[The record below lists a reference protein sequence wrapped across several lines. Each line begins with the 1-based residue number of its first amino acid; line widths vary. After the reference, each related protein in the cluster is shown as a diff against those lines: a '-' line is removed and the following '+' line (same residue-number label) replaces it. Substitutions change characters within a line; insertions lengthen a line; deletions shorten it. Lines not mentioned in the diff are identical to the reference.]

1 MEQYLLYL
9 IMVILTVSIPGPG
22 VVLTLSNALRHGIKP
37 ALSGVI
43 GISLGILIISIVSAS
58 SLGVLLT
65 TSSIAFSILK
75 FIGAGYL
82 IYLGIKLWRTPVISL
97 EGAVSTKTML
107 KEIPYWR
114 SFKEGFFVSLLNPK
128 AIFFFM
134 ALFPQFINH
143 KQSYLF
149 QFTYLTLT
157 FCFVIIVVHTI
168 YILGANSI
176 KSSLSSPRGYKIV
189 NRTSGSVFVL
199 FGLGLA
205 ISSQSNR

>member
-9 IMVILTVSIPGPG
+9 LMAALTVSSPGPG
-22 VVLTLSNALRHGIKP
+22 VILTLSNAIRHGIKP
-37 ALSGVI
+37 ALTGVL
-43 GISLGILIISIVSAS
+43 GISLGIFIISIISAS

-65 TSSIAFSILK
+65 TSSFAFSILK

-82 IYLGIKLWRTPVISL
+82 IYLGIKLLRAPVISL
-97 EGAVSTKTML
+97 EGAINSKNAP
-107 KEIPYWR
+107 KEKSYWQR
-114 SFKEGFFVSLLNPK
+114 FKEGFFVSLLNPK

-134 ALFPQFINH
+134 SLFPQFINH
-143 KQSYLF
+143 QQSYLL

-157 FCFVIIVVHTI
+157 FCFVIIAVHTI
-168 YILGANSI
+168 YALGANSI
-176 KSSLSSPRGYKIV
+176 KSWLSSPGGSKMV

-205 ISSQSNR
+205 TSSQRQ